1 MRWEIAKRELK
12 ESAKGEE
19 RELSEQIHSEILILL
34 FHNFIQCRCFEL
46 SSFWELCVFKCLE
59 KV

>member
-19 RELSEQIHSEILILL
+19 RELSEQIHSEILITILYNVDAL
-34 FHNFIQCRCFEL
+34 NSEN
-46 SSFWELCVFKCLE
+46 CVCLN
-59 KV
+59 V